1 MGERAASVEARGG
14 SKRNLG
20 WTLGLSFMIGVLLI
34 VALIYF
40 GDPWAIAANTR
51 VLDLLIRGG
60 VIQYTDIHNG
70 LIAGIP
76 DLKYY
81 LWSQDPINWQLVWVV
96 LLMYFF
102 YWGLK
107 AVHFHWIARFFG
119 LNRSLGHSAR
129 AYYYGLGI
137 GHVLPFKAGHVAT
150 VIAIGAE
157 EDSRVQA
164 CTAAGVQEVF
174 VVFEIA
180 VFSAI
185 GLALSGWRLWII
197 QTFWPLVM
205 LLAVYLFV
213 RQSAPRESS
222 SGVWK
227 AKWAAFRVMAHEPST
242 LVKLVL
248 LGLLAFL
255 VDDITPYLTAQ
266 AFSSD
271 NVMLLAPFLVIQA
284 GVVGGY
290 IASRIPLS
298 PGAIGQYEWG
308 FATVLFVSGVGL
320 PEAAA
325 ITLLDGVARYGTAMV
340 MFGVATLGYG
350 VKADMPTVL
359 ALLAS
364 ADDSPAWPPG
374 GRPPQTR
381 R

>member
-1 MGERAASVEARGG
+1 MDEKAIEG

-20 WTLGLSFMIGVLLI
+20 WTLALSFMIGVLLV

-60 VIQYTDIHNG
+60 VVQYTDVHNG

-76 DLKYY
+76 DFKYY

-96 LLMYFF
+96 ILMYFL
-102 YWGLK
+102 YWWLK

-119 LNRSLGHSAR
+119 LRRSLGQDAR

-137 GHVLPFKAGHVAT
+137 GHVLPFKAGYAAT
-150 VIAIGAE
+150 VAAVEAEGDSGA
-157 EDSRVQA
+157 QA
-164 CTAAGVQEVF
+164 CTAASVQEVF
-174 VVFEIA
+174 VIFEIV

-185 GLALSGWRLWII
+185 GLALTGWRLWII
-197 QTFWPLVM
+197 QMFWPLVM

-213 RQSAPRESS
+213 RESASRRRS
-222 SGVWK
+222 SGVWR
-227 AKWAAFRVMAHEPST
+227 AKWAAFRSMAHEPST
-242 LVKLVL
+242 LVKLAL
-248 LGLLAFL
+248 FGLFAFL

-266 AFSSD
+266 AFTSD
-271 NVMLLAPFLVIQA
+271 NVLLLTPFLVIQA

-290 IASRIPLS
+290 IASRIPLT

-308 FATVLFVSGVGL
+308 FATALLVSGVGL

-325 ITLLDGVARYGTAMV
+325 ITLLDGLARYGTAMV
-340 MFGVATLGYG
+340 MFGVSTLGYG
-350 VKADMPTVL
+350 VKADLRTSL
-359 ALLAS
+359 ALFTS
-364 ADDSPAWPPG
+364 ADGLAALPSGATAQSG
-374 GRPPQTR
+374 GTPRTTL
-381 R
+381 